1 MDASS
6 TTTSA
11 PVAAPAVPS
20 AATPGAMPAAA
31 LGVSSQSP
39 WSAGWSSYPPA
50 VPFESSG
57 ASPPAQLARPWR
69 QVGIA
74 APRNADEVPV
84 EFEDKYV
91 PAELCLP
98 GQRSRGAIAL
108 RALLDSGAHFTSLSL
123 PIVEMMERMFP
134 GVQLR
139 VPFSLGA
146 RQAITATGQK
156 VSVTERTIPL
166 QLALVT
172 PSGPAPL
179 PPISFAIMPGSDGV
193 LLLGLPTLKDL
204 GVDPYERIWDSM
216 PVSYTHLTL
225 PTICSV

>member
-1 MDASS
+1 M
-6 TTTSA
+6 
-11 PVAAPAVPS
+11 
-20 AATPGAMPAAA
+20 
-31 LGVSSQSP
+31 
-39 WSAGWSSYPPA
+39 
-50 VPFESSG
+50 PFESSG

-98 GQRSRGAIAL
+98 GQRSRGALAL
-108 RALLDSGAHFTSLSL
+108 RALVDSGVNFTSLSL
-123 PIVEMMERMFP
+123 PRVEMMERLFP
-134 GVQLR
+134 GVQMR

-146 RQAITATGQK
+146 RQAVTATGQK

-172 PSGPAPL
+172 PWGPAPL
-179 PPISFAIMPGSDGV
+179 PPISCALDVRDIFLCRLAQRLWRHRSQAA
-193 LLLGLPTLKDL
+193 
-204 GVDPYERIWDSM
+204 
-216 PVSYTHLTL
+216 
-225 PTICSV
+225 